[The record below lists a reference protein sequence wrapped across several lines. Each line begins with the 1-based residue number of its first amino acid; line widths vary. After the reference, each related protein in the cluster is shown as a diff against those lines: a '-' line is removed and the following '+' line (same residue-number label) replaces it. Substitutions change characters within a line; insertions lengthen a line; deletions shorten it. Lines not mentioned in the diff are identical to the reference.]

1 MVYVVS
7 LKLLLMIGFSGLG
20 FVFAVEA
27 AILVATAVAPGRHRT
42 LAGYIFIGLAIAIP
56 AEELVRHRL
65 LGDLANRHADHM
77 SFNALGAGMAY
88 LALLW
93 AFPQDFRPV
102 SGKWWWLS
110 TANLKSWTV
119 VERRVRMALM
129 MTASVVC
136 ILLYLIGVAV
146 LRWVDLDDHLVI
158 PAAVILAILLG
169 MRTARPIYSKLYP
182 QRMRQADENAIARLG
197 LSE

>member
-1 MVYVVS
+1 
-7 LKLLLMIGFSGLG
+7 MIGDNGLNL
-20 FVFAVEA
+20 VFAVEA
-27 AILVATAVAPGRHRT
+27 AIVVATTVAPGRHRT
-42 LAGYIFIGLAIAIP
+42 LAGHIFIGLAIVIP

-65 LGDLANRHADHM
+65 LGDLANRHANHM
-77 SFNALGAGMAY
+77 TFNALGAGMAY

-93 AFPQDFRPV
+93 IFPRDFRPI

-110 TANLKSWTV
+110 TANLKSWTM

-129 MTASVVC
+129 MTASVIC

-158 PAAVILAILLG
+158 PVAVILAVLLG

-182 QRMRQADENAIARLG
+182 QQMRQADENAIARLG